1 MAKTVVKR
9 KEKKNITSGVA
20 HVNSTFNNTRVTI
33 TLRETQFPGRQPVLR
48 ALKAP
53 ESLRLMLRRLL
64 RKKPVRKLRKTV

>member
-33 TLRETQFPGRQPVLR
+33 TSIRDVTPIPHNGCR
-48 ALKAP
+48 
-53 ESLRLMLRRLL
+53 L
-64 RKKPVRKLRKTV
+64 RKRRRV